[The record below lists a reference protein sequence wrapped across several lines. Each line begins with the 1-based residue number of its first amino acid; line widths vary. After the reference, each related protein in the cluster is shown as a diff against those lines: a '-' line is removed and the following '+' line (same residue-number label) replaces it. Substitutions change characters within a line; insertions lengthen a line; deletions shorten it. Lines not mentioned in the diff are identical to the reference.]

1 MSEQE
6 GSMDRKTLNEC
17 RKRRQGVQ
25 RMIDARDAGAV
36 ADTILLIQEVTR
48 WVDQIEDG
56 LTRNVFRMYYLDGL
70 SWAEIAEKVG
80 RTGRPDWPRIRVR
93 DAYLKQPGVLA

>member
-1 MSEQE
+1 
-6 GSMDRKTLNEC
+6 MDRKTLNEC

-25 RMIDARDAGAV
+25 RMIDARDAEAV
-36 ADTILLIQEVTR
+36 ADTIQ
-48 WVDQIEDG
+48 DG

-70 SWAEIAEKVG
+70 SWAEIAEKIG

-93 DAYLKQPGVLA
+93 DAYLKQPGILA

>member
-1 MSEQE
+1 
-6 GSMDRKTLNEC
+6 MDRKTLNEC

-25 RMIDARDAGAV
+25 RMIDARDAEAV

-70 SWAEIAEKVG
+70 SWAEIAEKIGEPGG
-80 RTGRPDWPRIRVR
+80 RSGHESAFVTHI
-93 DAYLKQPGVLA
+93 

>member
-1 MSEQE
+1 
-6 GSMDRKTLNEC
+6 MDRKTLNEC

-25 RMIDARDAGAV
+25 RMIDARDARAV
-36 ADTILLIQEVTR
+36 AGTILLIRKVTR

-70 SWAEIAEKVG
+70 SWVEIAEKIG
-80 RTGRPDWPRIRVR
+80 RTGKPDWPRIRVR